1 MERLIFDTHSHY
13 MDDAFAEDR
22 DAVLQA
28 LPEGGVALAMLASV
42 DAADSEQ
49 NLKLTEQYDYLLGS
63 VGIHPENL
71 PEHPAEELERIAAL
85 AAHKN
90 CYAIGLRCIPQRGD
104 YNFYLYCYDKEA
116 QIAIFQEQITLAKEL
131 DLPVIVHIRDAT
143 ADALQILK
151 DRKPKGVVHCF
162 SGSAETAEEVLKL
175 GMYLGFT
182 GILTFKNAK
191 KALRALSVIPVD
203 RFVLETDCPY
213 MAPVPYRGKRC
224 DSRMIIET
232 AKAAAAVKELPVE
245 TILQQTLENGK
256 RLYELNR

>member
-90 CYAIGLRCIPQRGD
+90 CYAIGEIGLD
-104 YNFYLYCYDKEA
+104 YHYEGYDKEA

-203 RFVLETDCPY
+203 RFVSETDCPY

>member
-85 AAHKN
+85 VAHKN
-90 CYAIGLRCIPQRGD
+90 CYAIGEIGLD
-104 YNFYLYCYDKEA
+104 YHYEGYDKEA
-116 QIAIFQEQITLAKEL
+116 QIHAQFQNFFRCFCTATETVHNPLR
-131 DLPVIVHIRDAT
+131 LPVFQN
-143 ADALQILK
+143 LQSI
-151 DRKPKGVVHCF
+151 
-162 SGSAETAEEVLKL
+162 
-175 GMYLGFT
+175 
-182 GILTFKNAK
+182 
-191 KALRALSVIPVD
+191 
-203 RFVLETDCPY
+203 
-213 MAPVPYRGKRC
+213 
-224 DSRMIIET
+224 
-232 AKAAAAVKELPVE
+232 
-245 TILQQTLENGK
+245 
-256 RLYELNR
+256 

>member
-90 CYAIGLRCIPQRGD
+90 CYAIGEIGLD
-104 YNFYLYCYDKEA
+104 YHLSL
-116 QIAIFQEQITLAKEL
+116 I
-131 DLPVIVHIRDAT
+131 HI
-143 ADALQILK
+143 
-151 DRKPKGVVHCF
+151 
-162 SGSAETAEEVLKL
+162 
-175 GMYLGFT
+175 
-182 GILTFKNAK
+182 
-191 KALRALSVIPVD
+191 
-203 RFVLETDCPY
+203 
-213 MAPVPYRGKRC
+213 
-224 DSRMIIET
+224 
-232 AKAAAAVKELPVE
+232 
-245 TILQQTLENGK
+245 
-256 RLYELNR
+256 

>member
-85 AAHKN
+85 VAHKN
-90 CYAIGLRCIPQRGD
+90 CYAIGEIGLD
-104 YNFYLYCYDKEA
+104 YHYEGYDKEA

-162 SGSAETAEEVLKL
+162 SGSAETAEEILKL

-213 MAPVPYRGKRC
+213 MAPVPNRGKRN
-224 DSRMIIET
+224 SSLYLPEVV
-232 AKAAAAVKELPVE
+232 KAIAEIKGVSCEEVVAVTESNAMKV
-245 TILQQTLENGK
+245 
-256 RLYELNR
+256 LNLI